1 MQKGCNL
8 STARSEHGPACV
20 QRLQHEG
27 AGEGGGGGKAK
38 VKKEMP
44 AMHYT
49 ANAAP
54 QVIEATGDLDLEL
67 FNEVRPC
74 CAALSGFLKI
84 KAGKKK
90 WQGFFYLGHMGFLLE
105 HARGCCGGTHFL
117 CFPWSTLN
125 CKGPDCCHMGLL
137 FVTSCLAV
145 SGAVGIMIWCTW
157 S

>member
-20 QRLQHEG
+20 QHLQHEG

-84 KAGKKK
+84 KRGKKSGK
-90 WQGFFYLGHMGFLLE
+90 GSSTWGTWGFCWSMQGVVVE
-105 HARGCCGGTHFL
+105 
-117 CFPWSTLN
+117 
-125 CKGPDCCHMGLL
+125 GLTFCASHGL
-137 FVTSCLAV
+137 H
-145 SGAVGIMIWCTW
+145 
-157 S
+157 